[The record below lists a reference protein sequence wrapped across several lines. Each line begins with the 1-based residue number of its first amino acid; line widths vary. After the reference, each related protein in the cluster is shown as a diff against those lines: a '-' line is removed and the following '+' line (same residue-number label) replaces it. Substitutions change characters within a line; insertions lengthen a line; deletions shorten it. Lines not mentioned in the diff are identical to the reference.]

1 MEEMKIFN
9 NSEFGTLEVITVDGK
24 EYFPATDCAKMLGY
38 ENPRKA
44 ISDHCKTP
52 GVTIRSVGVQTGV
65 KADGTPA
72 IQNVAKKYIT
82 EGNLYRLITHSKL
95 PSAEKFESWIFDEV
109 IPEIRRTGGYTL
121 DAHINNDMAQV
132 VQQAV
137 ASAVSETI
145 KQLMPLLMNRDQ
157 TIINA
162 DDEEVIVK
170 PRRRMAGTIEKLP
183 RILRDKVDDM
193 LFSTASY
200 REIQLFLKAN
210 GVEVSQTSICRY
222 ARHLFNGE
230 F

>member
-9 NSEFGTLEVITVDGK
+9 NSEFGVLKVITVDGK

-38 ENPRKA
+38 ENPRDA
-44 ISDHCKTP
+44 IIKHCKRD
-52 GVTIRSVGVQTGV
+52 GVVFCDGVSETVNQYGKSTQQSV
-65 KADGTPA
+65 K
-72 IQNVAKKYIT
+72 KKYIT

-109 IPEIRRTGGYTL
+109 IPEIRRTGGYIL
-121 DAHINNDMAQV
+121 DTRINNDMAQV

-183 RILRDKVDDM
+183 EVLRDKVDDM